1 MTAQLDITVNDHPAV
16 TVVAIAGELDIATGG
31 QLRGMLKQLV
41 SDRRIRLVVD
51 TSGLRFCDSSG
62 LEVLLEGLDDTVRAG
77 GTLHLTGVHGTLGVV
92 LDATRLRDAFRIEDA
107 PIAILA
113 RR

>member
-16 TVVAIAGELDIATGG
+16 TVVAVAGELDIATGG
-31 QLRGMLKQLV
+31 LLRGMLKQLV
-41 SDRRIRLVVD
+41 SDGRIRLVVD
-51 TSGLRFCDSSG
+51 TSGLRFCDSTG
-62 LEVLLEGLDDTVRAG
+62 LEVLLDGLDDSVRAG

-107 PIAILA
+107 PIESLA
-113 RR
+113 HR